1 MKSSA
6 RNSPPDGP
14 ERLDVLAILT
24 SQERGNVEQE
34 VMSRT
39 PEQTLPDS
47 LSNAALIQ
55 GITDFDAITIE
66 AANTA
71 GETPA

>member
-1 MKSSA
+1 
-6 RNSPPDGP
+6 
-14 ERLDVLAILT
+14 
-24 SQERGNVEQE
+24 
-34 VMSRT
+34 MSRT